1 MNNNNKCLYRVQ
13 MCNNLDSYYYIASDI
28 NAIFECKFD
37 YKENNNHMMEIL
49 NQYQKIKSCKTSA
62 TPHS

>member
-1 MNNNNKCLYRVQ
+1 MVDKLLN
-13 MCNNLDSYYYIASDI
+13 SI
-28 NAIFECKFD
+28 ECVSKSNKFD

-62 TPHS
+62 TPHN